1 MKRFSVVLAV
11 LCAALARVGPAWAKW
26 PEQPIRVV
34 VPYPPG
40 GAVDVMMRVLAPLM
54 SEKLGQPV
62 LIDNRAGAN
71 ADLGTAIVATS
82 KPDGY
87 TFLASA
93 TYLTV
98 NPLIETGLNWKAS
111 DLTPVAGLSRTF
123 NLFMASG
130 SSPWKT
136 LPDFV
141 AAARAQPGIA
151 VAPGGAGSP
160 QTMAFRMLRVRAGL
174 QFTEIPY
181 KGSPPLM
188 VDLANGTIAMG
199 VVPLAATMGM
209 LQGGKLKALAVASEQ
224 RSKLLPDLQTTVEA
238 GYPDVIAESWYGLHA
253 PAGTPPAII
262 EAMAEAA
269 RIATADAKVQETA
282 AKAGGETAFLDTHDF
297 TEMLK
302 RDQQRWEKIAGEVSK
317 DQ

>member
-1 MKRFSVVLAV
+1 
-11 LCAALARVGPAWAKW
+11 
-26 PEQPIRVV
+26 
-34 VPYPPG
+34 
-40 GAVDVMMRVLAPLM
+40 
-54 SEKLGQPV
+54 
-62 LIDNRAGAN
+62 
-71 ADLGTAIVATS
+71 
-82 KPDGY
+82 
-87 TFLASA
+87 
-93 TYLTV
+93 
-98 NPLIETGLNWKAS
+98 
-111 DLTPVAGLSRTF
+111 
-123 NLFMASG
+123 MASG